1 MIDSTSPDHRRDVD
15 PDGHDAV
22 GEWLDVDGQ
31 SELHAGLAVQVD
43 AGGGDGLD
51 DRLDVGK
58 SRVEWKPANLESE
71 IELIDWLLDKI

>member
-22 GEWLDVDGQ
+22 CERLDVDGQ

-43 AGGGDGLD
+43 AGGGDGLN